1 MYKISI
7 IDDIQVSEIQIESDR
22 MFFLLYFVV
31 DDIFLFR
38 YVTFIV
44 RVIFLAFSLAILCLP
59 IKHQ

>member
-7 IDDIQVSEIQIESDR
+7 IDDIQVSEMQIESDR
-22 MFFLLYFVV
+22 MFRMYFVV